1 MNMEKQSKIFVA
13 GGFRGH
19 LGSAIVRQLRSQG
32 YTNILYPSPE
42 ELDLRNKP
50 QVDAWFNRHRPEY
63 VFLVAAKLIG
73 LLSQD
78 WGETMLYNLEIQN
91 NVFDVSRKYQC
102 KKLLFTGSSCAY
114 PKFSSN
120 PITEDQL
127 LSGYL
132 EPTSEA
138 YAVAKIAGIKM
149 AQYFRKQWGCDFI
162 TVMPGNLY
170 GPNDTFDNVKSHVM
184 SDFISKFVN
193 AVKRQDAAV
202 SLWGDGSQVRDFMFV
217 DDAADACIFCMQNYS
232 ASEPINLS
240 AGNPVN
246 LKTAA
251 DLVKHLSGF
260 AGDIQWDITKPTA
273 TIVKTLDNSKIKSM
287 GWQPKYN
294 LSQGIDIT
302 IQWYKQNCLS

>member
-1 MNMEKQSKIFVA
+1 MEKQSKIFVA

-19 LGSAIVRQLRSQG
+19 LGSAIVRQLQSQG
-32 YTNILYPSPE
+32 YTNILSPSPE
-42 ELDLRNKP
+42 ELDLRNKT
-50 QVDAWFNRHRPEY
+50 QVDAWFNQYRPDY

-91 NVFDVSRKYQC
+91 NVFDASRKYQC
-102 KKLLFTGSSCAY
+102 KKLLFTGSSSAY
-114 PKFSSN
+114 PKFSNN

-149 AQYFRKQWGCDFI
+149 VQYFRKQWGCDFI

-193 AVKRQDAAV
+193 AAKRQDAIV

-232 ASEPINLS
+232 DIEPINLS
-240 AGNPVN
+240 AGNPVD

-251 DLVKHLSGF
+251 DLVKNLSGF
-260 AGDIQWDITKPTA
+260 TGDIQWDTTKPTA

-287 GWQPKYN
+287 GWKPKYN